1 METQVNDLKLKY
13 PVGRFQSPETITKE
27 HIHAW
32 IKDIEEMPE
41 KLKKAIAGLNDKQL
55 DVPYR
60 EGGWTSRQVVHHL
73 ADSNMNAYIRFKLAL
88 TEEHPLIKPYNE
100 SLWAE
105 LPDSHLPI
113 EPSLEIIDGLH
124 RRWVALLKSMDGKQ
138 FLRTIKHP
146 ELGTVVLDKYTG
158 LYAWHARHHV
168 AHITELRERM
178 GW

>member
-1 METQVNDLKLKY
+1 METQTNDLKLKY
-13 PVGRFQSPETITKE
+13 PVGRFQSPDSITKE
-27 HIHAW
+27 NINEW
-32 IKDIEEMPE
+32 IKIIEELPAN
-41 KLKKAIAGLNDKQL
+41 LKKAVDGLNEKQL

-60 EGGWTSRQVVHHL
+60 DGGWTSRQVVHHL

-88 TEEHPLIKPYNE
+88 TEEHPLIKPYIE

-105 LPDSHLPI
+105 LPDSKLPI
-113 EPSLEIIDGLH
+113 EPSLQILDGLH
-124 RRWVALLKSMDGKQ
+124 KRWATLLKSMTDKQ

-146 ELGTVVLDKYTG
+146 ELGDVVLNKYTG

-168 AHITELRERM
+168 AHIAELRERM